1 MARFALQLTII
12 AVLSLAPGRA
22 DAQESHT
29 FVSWSAEIPTAHRL
43 WGDREVEA
51 ADSVRQKVGYNH
63 WKGAAIGGA
72 AGAVAGVLLALAV
85 RGGCSDCGSDPD
97 VARTALVSAGVVGAF
112 GFLVGLGSPRYRWVP
127 DTAPHTP

>member
-1 MARFALQLTII
+1 MVRFALLLIGI
-12 AVLSLAPGRA
+12 GAVGLAPRPA
-22 DAQESHT
+22 DAQERYT
-29 FVSWSAEIPTAHRL
+29 FVSWSAEIQITPGLSGAR
-43 WGDREVEA
+43 VFEA
-51 ADSVRQKVGYNH
+51 TDSVRQKVGYSH

>member
-1 MARFALQLTII
+1 MARFALLLTGI
-12 AVLSLAPGRA
+12 AILTLAPGRA
-22 DAQESHT
+22 DAQERFT
-29 FVSWSAEIPTAHRL
+29 FVSWSAEILTADSL

-51 ADSVRQKVGYNH
+51 ADSVRQKVGYSH

-72 AGAVAGVLLALAV
+72 AGAVAGLLLGLAA
-85 RGGCSDCGSDPD
+85 RTTCSDCDPD
-97 VARTALVSAGVVGAF
+97 IAKGILVSAGVVGAF